1 MTNLGAVNKTLNISM
16 LEILAYPKHMVS
28 ALYLVITH
36 RLWTYTDF
44 SLSILRLHNPKMEGS
59 YLHLAMASSTIN

>member
-1 MTNLGAVNKTLNISM
+1 MI
-16 LEILAYPKHMVS
+16 EILAYPKHMVS

-44 SLSILRLHNPKMEGS
+44 SLSILRLHNPKMEGN
-59 YLHLAMASSTIN
+59 YPHLAMASNTIN